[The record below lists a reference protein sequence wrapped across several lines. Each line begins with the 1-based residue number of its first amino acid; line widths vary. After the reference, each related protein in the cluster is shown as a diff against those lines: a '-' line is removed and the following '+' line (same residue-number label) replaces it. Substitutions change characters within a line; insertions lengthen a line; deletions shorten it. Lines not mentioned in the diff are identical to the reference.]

1 LTRANFVMMNVQHPA
16 VEVIEQ
22 FRKHKILIGRHFPH
36 MDNYIRVSLG
46 IPEEMRAFWKT
57 WDLLPWSNKFMH
69 HQGLTERGNVIPPVC
84 GVSLGQ

>member
-1 LTRANFVMMNVQHPA
+1 MGVALDDVKGVEESIRRNHDDRQEFLNREHPA
-16 VEVIEQ
+16 VEFIEQ

-69 HQGLTERGNVIPPVC
+69 H
-84 GVSLGQ
+84 